1 MTSSAPLEFDVVVV
15 GGGLSGLVAAA
26 YMAKSGLKTLLIE
39 RRDKVGTHI
48 STDEPG
54 VPGFR
59 ISPHATSIHMGN
71 SPAMIDLELERFGLN
86 LVVPRFNRALP
97 FRDGK
102 VYLQD
107 AYDANNT
114 YKKLKRFSE
123 RDAKVFRDIQN
134 ALAAALYREIY
145 HRVFY
150 SEPTP
155 ENMELIMNTVSKLP
169 HVPEDW
175 WDMTAFELVDHLF
188 ESEYVKAA
196 VVTYAQSIGMYPF
209 DKFAGTIMVILRI
222 PLSPTQQAI
231 GGSYQVPHAVLRCF
245 LRYGG
250 KVLTGCEVER
260 IIVEDG
266 VAKGIVLTEES
277 PYPNK
282 TIFAKK
288 AIIADISPVPLFLK
302 MIGPEHLDKSVV
314 LALKMFEYRPAA
326 MFSAHY
332 LLRDKP
338 RFACAEWD
346 PDIQQAWMF
355 NLGVDRLEDV
365 ERYFLQLQIDKYP
378 DPLVALGDSFDLSL
392 YDPNAAPPGYR
403 NMQFWTCV
411 PYNLR
416 RHGSPEKWDELKERT
431 NEQIKEL
438 MEEYA
443 PGFKKMI
450 EYEIYFTPLDTYRRN
465 PSAVM
470 GSFTGGTSKPGQLYF
485 DKPFLGCNPPRT
497 PIKHLYLSNGI
508 WPVGT
513 SAAPSGYIAAN
524 AVIKDLGIR
533 KPDWW
538 SSVGAEWL
546 LRYIERQGIR
556 FQHRVT
562 VG

>member
-1 MTSSAPLEFDVVVV
+1 VASSAPLEFDVVVV
-15 GGGLSGLVAAA
+15 GGGISGLIAAA
-26 YMAKSGLKTLLIE
+26 YMAKTGLKTLLVE

-48 STDEPG
+48 STEEPG
-54 VPGFR
+54 FPGFW

-71 SPAMIDLELERFGLN
+71 SPAMVDLELERFGLN

-107 AYDANNT
+107 CYDANNT

-134 ALAAALYREIY
+134 AVAMALFREIY
-145 HRVFY
+145 HKVFY
-150 SEPTP
+150 AEPTP
-155 ENMELIMNTVSKLP
+155 ENMEAIISTVSRLP
-169 HVPEDW
+169 HIPEDW

-188 ESEYVKAA
+188 ESEYVKTA
-196 VVTYAQSIGMYPF
+196 VITYAQSIGMYPF
-209 DKFAGTIMVILRI
+209 DKFAGTVMVVLRI

-231 GGSYQVPHAVLRCF
+231 GGSYQVPHSVLRC
-245 LRYGG
+245 LLHYGG

-260 IIVEDG
+260 IIVKDG
-266 VAKGIVLTEES
+266 TAQGIILSEHS

-282 TIFAKK
+282 TIIARR

-302 MIGPEHLDKSVV
+302 MIGSEHLDKSVV

-338 RFACAEWD
+338 KFICAEWD

-355 NLGVDRLEDV
+355 NLGVDKLEDV

-378 DPLVALGDSFDLSL
+378 DPLVALGDSFDLSI
-392 YDPNAAPPGYR
+392 YDPHVAPAGYR

-411 PYNLR
+411 PYNIR
-416 RHGSPEKWDELKERT
+416 RHGGAEKWDELKERT
-431 NEQIKEL
+431 NEQIKDL

-443 PGFKKMI
+443 PGFKKMV

-470 GSFTGGTSKPGQLYF
+470 GSFTGGTAKPGHLYF

-497 PIKHLYLSNGI
+497 PIKNLYLCNGI

-513 SAAPSGYIAAN
+513 SAAPSGYIAVN
-524 AVIKDLGIR
+524 TVIKDLGIR

-546 LRYIERQGIR
+546 LRYLERHGIR
-556 FQHRVT
+556 MQHRVT

>member
-1 MTSSAPLEFDVVVV
+1 MASSAPLEFDVIVV
-15 GGGLSGLVAAA
+15 GGGISGLVAAA
-26 YMAKSGLKTLLIE
+26 YMAKAGLKTLLVE

-54 VPGFR
+54 VPGFW

-71 SPAMIDLELERFGLN
+71 SPAMMDLELERFGLK

-114 YKKLKRFSE
+114 YKKIKRLSE
-123 RDAKVFRDIQN
+123 RDAKVFRDLQN
-134 ALAAALYREIY
+134 ALVAALYREIY

-150 SEPTP
+150 AEPTP
-155 ENMELIMNTVSKLP
+155 DNMEYIINTISKLP
-169 HVPEDW
+169 HIPEDW

-188 ESEYVKAA
+188 ESEYVKTA

-209 DKFAGTIMVILRI
+209 DKFAGTIMVIIRI
-222 PLSPTQQAI
+222 PLSPTQQAV
-231 GGSYQVPHAVLRCF
+231 GGSYQVPLSVLRCF
-245 LRYGG
+245 LHYGG
-250 KVLTGCEVER
+250 KVLTGCEVEK

-266 VAKGIVLTEES
+266 VAKGIVLSEAS

-282 TIFAKK
+282 TIYAKV
-288 AIIADISPVPLFLK
+288 IIADISPVPLFIK

-332 LLRDKP
+332 LLRGKP
-338 RFACAEWD
+338 LFTCAEFD
-346 PDIQQAWMF
+346 PDIQQSWMF
-355 NLGVDRLEDV
+355 NLGVDKLEDV
-365 ERYFLQLQIDKYP
+365 ERYFLQLMIDKYP
-378 DPLVALGDSFDLSL
+378 NPLVALGDSFDLSL
-392 YDPNAAPPGYR
+392 YDPHAAPPGYR

-416 RHGSPEKWDELKERT
+416 RLGSPEKWDELRERT

-443 PGFKKMI
+443 PGFKKLI

-470 GSFTGGTSKPGQLYF
+470 GSFTGGTSRPGQLYF

-497 PIKHLYLSNGI
+497 PIKGLYLSNGI

-546 LRYIERQGIR
+546 LRYLEREGIR